1 VQSEVTVILTDHGT
15 GQTLMTI
22 EHEQL
27 PNGQVEPHRRGWDAI
42 AVQLGEALVVRGR

>member
-1 VQSEVTVILTDHGT
+1 VQSEVTVILEDHGT

-27 PNGQVEPHRRGWDAI
+27 PNGQVEPHQRGWSAI
-42 AVQLGEALVVRGR
+42 AVQLGEALVARDR